1 VLNNI
6 YNALLTVRT
15 SSTRLPRKCF
25 LPFGKSNILNHVA
38 KRAINAGINPII
50 CTSND
55 KSDDEIQDFCK
66 ENNLQYFRGSL
77 ENKLERWLSCANHFN
92 LRDFHTI
99 DVDDPFFDSRQVIE
113 SLGFLRE
120 KNLDIVHPSQI
131 SSNGAASVGY
141 SIKSE
146 FLNNNQMIINKI
158 DHIEMIDSFLLQFK
172 NSKQEVL
179 SSKFP
184 DFFNIRLTL
193 DYIED
198 YNLLTFVLQEL
209 GPDCSRAEIGEF
221 FRRNPDLYKINW
233 FRNLDWA
240 SNQNLIR
247 SRQGVI

>member
-1 VLNNI
+1 VLNNN

-15 SSTRLPRKCF
+15 SSNRLPRKCF

-38 KRAINAGINPII
+38 KRAVNGGINPII

-77 ENKLERWLSCANHFN
+77 ENKLKRWLSCANHFN
-92 LRDFHTI
+92 LVDFHTI
-99 DVDDPFFDSRQVIE
+99 DVDDPFFDPLQVKE
-113 SLGFLRE
+113 SINLLRE
-120 KNLDIVHPSQI
+120 KNLDIIHPSQI

-146 FLNNNQMIINKI
+146 FLNSNQTIINKM
-158 DHIEMIDSFLLQFK
+158 DYIEMIDSFLIQFK
-172 NSKQEVL
+172 DLKEEVL
-179 SSKFP
+179 ISKFP
-184 DFFNIRLTL
+184 DFSNIRLTL

-209 GPDCSRAEIGEF
+209 GPNCSRENIGEIF
-221 FRRNPDLYKINW
+221 KRNPDLYKINW
-233 FRNLDWA
+233 FRNLDWS

-247 SRQGVI
+247 SKQGAI